1 MIAGMIAYCCDDDN
15 RQPKTSCCRVTP
27 HNWKAANDWQD
38 IAKDVFNWMAVDCSY
53 AIRRLVFMVNLVNH
67 LVERFGVKQSVRVV
81 KANLL
86 THHAN
91 GQINHD
97 SREVWKFA

>member
-1 MIAGMIAYCCDDDN
+1 MEARMIADGRDHDN
-15 RQPKTSCCRVTP
+15 RQPKAGCCRVTP

-38 IAKDVFNWMAVDCSY
+38 IAENVFDWMAVDCSY

-67 LVERFGVKQSVRVV
+67 LVEEFGVKQPVRVV

-86 THHAN
+86 GHHAN
-91 GQINHD
+91 RQINHD
-97 SREVWKFA
+97 PRKAWKFP